1 MNKNKKVRFLERSTP
16 PHIFTLI
23 LLASISALTMNIF
36 LPSLPTIAADLNSST
51 SILGLS
57 VGIYLASSALL
68 QLIIGPFSDQ
78 FGRRP
83 LILCSLIIFC
93 LSTLATVFVTTATQF
108 LILRVLQ
115 AISASCMVLAR
126 AIVRDTTD
134 SIEKAGSKIAYVT
147 MGMALVPMVGP
158 AIGGLLDYQYGW
170 TASFWVLCLL
180 GAGILVISFF
190 DVGETLSD
198 TSQGFLEQIKTY
210 PSLLRSKRF
219 WAYCLSSAFV
229 SGAFFSYLGG
239 APFVG
244 NEVFGLEPRELGI
257 WFGAPA
263 IGYVLGNFLSGRF
276 STKVGLDKMIFFGVT
291 IALIGVSISFIISY
305 LGLGSILSFFGLM
318 TLVGL
323 GNGMSIPNATAAMM
337 SVNPK
342 LAGTAAGLG
351 SAIMIG
357 GGAGLSAIANFILQ
371 PGSSE
376 LPLIFLMWLSVFC
389 GLCAVNYVIY
399 RNKKLD
405 IENIATKQTLNNQD
419 VKKI

>member
-1 MNKNKKVRFLERSTP
+1 MQKYKDVRFLNRSTP
-16 PHIFTLI
+16 PHILTLI

-36 LPSLPTIAADLNSST
+36 LPSLPNIASELNSST

-57 VGIYLASSALL
+57 VGIYLASSAVL

-83 LILCSLIIFC
+83 LILWSLIIFC
-93 LSTLATVFVTTATQF
+93 ISSLATVFVTNTAQF
-108 LILRVLQ
+108 LILRIFQ

-126 AIVRDTTD
+126 AIVRDTTE

-170 TASFWVLCLL
+170 EASFWLL
-180 GAGILVISFF
+180 FILGLVILLVSFF
-190 DVGETLSD
+190 DVGETLSNHNQ
-198 TSQGFLEQIKTY
+198 SFLQQISTY

-219 WAYCLSSAFV
+219 WGYCLSSAFV

-244 NEVFGLEPRELGI
+244 NEVFGLEPKDLGF

-276 STKVGLDKMIFFGVT
+276 STKIGLDKMIFLGVT
-291 IALIGVSISFIISY
+291 TALFGVSISMTIS
-305 LGLGSILSFFGLM
+305 LLDHGSVLSFFGLM

-337 SVNPK
+337 SINPK

-357 GGAGLSAIANFILQ
+357 GGAGLSAIANFILIH
-371 PGSSE
+371 GSSE
-376 LPLIFLMWLSVFC
+376 IPLIMLMWTSVFC
-389 GLCAVNYVIY
+389 GLCSVAYVSY
-399 RNKKLD
+399 RKK
-405 IENIATKQTLNNQD
+405 TLE
-419 VKKI
+419 V

>member
-1 MNKNKKVRFLERSTP
+1 MQKYKDVRFLNRSTP
-16 PHIFTLI
+16 PHILTLI

-36 LPSLPTIAADLNSST
+36 LPSLPNIASELNSST

-57 VGIYLASSALL
+57 VGIYLASSAVL

-83 LILCSLIIFC
+83 LILWSLIIFC
-93 LSTLATVFVTTATQF
+93 ISTLATVFVTNTAQF
-108 LILRVLQ
+108 LILRIFQ

-126 AIVRDTTD
+126 AIVRDTTE

-170 TASFWVLCLL
+170 EASFWLL
-180 GAGILVISFF
+180 FILGLVILIISFF

-198 TSQGFLEQIKTY
+198 HNQSFLQQISTY

-219 WAYCLSSAFV
+219 WGYCLSSAFV

-244 NEVFGLEPRELGI
+244 NEVFGLEPKNLGF

-276 STKVGLDKMIFFGVT
+276 STKIGLDKMIFLGVT
-291 IALIGVSISFIISY
+291 TALFGVSISLTIS
-305 LGLGSILSFFGLM
+305 LLDHGSVLSFFGLM

-337 SVNPK
+337 SINPK

-357 GGAGLSAIANFILQ
+357 GGAGLSAIANFILIH
-371 PGSSE
+371 GSSE
-376 LPLIFLMWLSVFC
+376 IPLIMLMWTSVFC
-389 GLCAVNYVIY
+389 GLCSVAYVSY
-399 RNKKLD
+399 RKK
-405 IENIATKQTLNNQD
+405 TLE
-419 VKKI
+419 V

>member
-1 MNKNKKVRFLERSTP
+1 MQKYKDVRFLNRSTP
-16 PHIFTLI
+16 PHILTLI

-36 LPSLPTIAADLNSST
+36 LPSLPNIASELNSST

-57 VGIYLASSALL
+57 VGIYLASSAVL

-83 LILCSLIIFC
+83 LILWSLIIFC
-93 LSTLATVFVTTATQF
+93 ISTLATVFVTNTAQF
-108 LILRVLQ
+108 LILRVFQ

-126 AIVRDTTD
+126 AIVRDTTE

-170 TASFWVLCLL
+170 EASFWLLFLL
-180 GAGILVISFF
+180 GLVILIIAFF

-198 TSQGFLEQIKTY
+198 HNQSFLQQISTY

-219 WAYCLSSAFV
+219 WGYCLSSAFV

-244 NEVFGLEPRELGI
+244 NEVFGLEPKDLGF

-276 STKVGLDKMIFFGVT
+276 STKIGLDKMIFLGVT
-291 IALIGVSISFIISY
+291 TALFGVSISLTIS
-305 LGLGSILSFFGLM
+305 LFDHGSVLSFFGLM

-337 SVNPK
+337 SINPK

-357 GGAGLSAIANFILQ
+357 GGAGLSAIANFILI

-376 LPLIFLMWLSVFC
+376 IPLILLMWTSVFC
-389 GLCAVNYVIY
+389 GLCSVAYVSY
-399 RNKKLD
+399 RKK
-405 IENIATKQTLNNQD
+405 TLEL
-419 VKKI
+419 

>member
-1 MNKNKKVRFLERSTP
+1 MSRYKKIRFLDRTSP

-36 LPSLPTIAADLNSST
+36 LPSLPNIAASLGSST

-83 LILCSLIIFC
+83 LILWSLIIFC
-93 LSTLATVFVTTATQF
+93 LSTLATVFVTNTAQF
-108 LILRVLQ
+108 LILRIFQ

-126 AIVRDTTD
+126 AIVRDTTE
-134 SIEKAGSKIAYVT
+134 SVEQAGSQIAYVT
-147 MGMALVPMVGP
+147 MGMAFVPMIGP

-170 TASFWVLCLL
+170 TASFWILCLL
-180 GAGILVISFF
+180 GSMIFLISYF
-190 DVGETLSD
+190 DVGETLPEN
-198 TSQGFLEQIKTY
+198 SQGFLEQIRTY

-244 NEVFGLEPRELGI
+244 NEVFGLSPKDLGI

-263 IGYVLGNFLSGRF
+263 VGYILGNFLSGRF
-276 STKVGLDKMIFFGVT
+276 STKIGLDKMIFFGVI
-291 IALIGVSISFIISY
+291 IALTGVSISFMISY
-305 LGLGSILSFFGLM
+305 LGFGSILSFFGLM
-318 TLVGL
+318 SLVGL

-357 GGAGLSAIANFILQ
+357 GGAGLSAIANFILK
-371 PGSSE
+371 PGGSE
-376 LPLIFLMWLSVFC
+376 LPLIILMWLSVFS

-399 RNKKLD
+399 RNKK
-405 IENIATKQTLNNQD
+405 INTENVFENKHT
-419 VKKI
+419 

>member
-1 MNKNKKVRFLERSTP
+1 MQKYKDVRFLNRSTP
-16 PHIFTLI
+16 PHILTLI

-36 LPSLPTIAADLNSST
+36 LPSLPNIASELNSST

-57 VGIYLASSALL
+57 VGIYLASSAVL

-83 LILCSLIIFC
+83 LILWSLIIFC
-93 LSTLATVFVTTATQF
+93 ISTLATVFVTNTAQF
-108 LILRVLQ
+108 LILRIFQ

-126 AIVRDTTD
+126 AIVRDTTE

-170 TASFWVLCLL
+170 EASFWLL
-180 GAGILVISFF
+180 FILGLVILIISFF

-198 TSQGFLEQIKTY
+198 HNQSFLEQISTY

-219 WAYCLSSAFV
+219 WGYCLSSAFV

-244 NEVFGLEPRELGI
+244 NEVFGLEPKDLGF
-257 WFGAPA
+257 WYGAPA

-276 STKVGLDKMIFFGVT
+276 STKIGLDKMIFLGVT
-291 IALIGVSISFIISY
+291 IALFGVSISMTIS
-305 LGLGSILSFFGLM
+305 LSDHGSVLSFFGLM

-337 SVNPK
+337 SINPK

-357 GGAGLSAIANFILQ
+357 GGAALSAIANFILI

-376 LPLIFLMWLSVFC
+376 IPLIMLMWTSVFC
-389 GLCAVNYVIY
+389 GLCSVAYVSY
-399 RNKKLD
+399 RKK
-405 IENIATKQTLNNQD
+405 TLE
-419 VKKI
+419 V

>member
-1 MNKNKKVRFLERSTP
+1 MQKYKDVRFLNRSTP
-16 PHIFTLI
+16 PHILTLI

-36 LPSLPTIAADLNSST
+36 LPSLPNIASELNSST

-57 VGIYLASSALL
+57 VGIYLASSAVL

-83 LILCSLIIFC
+83 LILWSLIIFC
-93 LSTLATVFVTTATQF
+93 ISTLATVFVTNTAQF
-108 LILRVLQ
+108 LILRIFQ

-126 AIVRDTTD
+126 AIVRDTTE

-170 TASFWVLCLL
+170 EASFWLL
-180 GAGILVISFF
+180 FILGLVILIISFF

-198 TSQGFLEQIKTY
+198 HNQSFLEQISTY

-219 WAYCLSSAFV
+219 WGYCLSSAFV

-244 NEVFGLEPRELGI
+244 NEVFGLEPKDLGF

-263 IGYVLGNFLSGRF
+263 IGYVIGNFLSGRF
-276 STKVGLDKMIFFGVT
+276 STKIGLDKMIFLGVT
-291 IALIGVSISFIISY
+291 TALFGVSISMTIS
-305 LGLGSILSFFGLM
+305 LLDHGSVLSFFGLM

-337 SVNPK
+337 SINPK

-357 GGAGLSAIANFILQ
+357 GGAGLSAIANFILIH
-371 PGSSE
+371 GSSE
-376 LPLIFLMWLSVFC
+376 IPLIMLMWTSVFC
-389 GLCAVNYVIY
+389 GLCSVAYVSY
-399 RNKKLD
+399 RKK
-405 IENIATKQTLNNQD
+405 TLE
-419 VKKI
+419 V

>member
-1 MNKNKKVRFLERSTP
+1 MQKYKDVRFLNRSTP
-16 PHIFTLI
+16 PHILTLI

-36 LPSLPTIAADLNSST
+36 LPSLPNIASELNSST

-57 VGIYLASSALL
+57 VGIYLASSAVL

-83 LILCSLIIFC
+83 LILWSLIIFC
-93 LSTLATVFVTTATQF
+93 ISTLATVFVTNTAQF
-108 LILRVLQ
+108 LILRIFQ

-126 AIVRDTTD
+126 AIVRDTTE

-170 TASFWVLCLL
+170 EASFWLL
-180 GAGILVISFF
+180 FILGLVILIISFF

-198 TSQGFLEQIKTY
+198 HNQSFLEQISTY

-219 WAYCLSSAFV
+219 WGYCLSSAFV

-244 NEVFGLEPRELGI
+244 NEVFGLEPKDLGF

-276 STKVGLDKMIFFGVT
+276 SAKIGLDKMIFLGVT
-291 IALIGVSISFIISY
+291 TALFGVSISMTIS
-305 LGLGSILSFFGLM
+305 LLDHGSVLSFFGLM

-337 SVNPK
+337 SINPK

-357 GGAGLSAIANFILQ
+357 GGAGLSAIANFILIH
-371 PGSSE
+371 GSSE
-376 LPLIFLMWLSVFC
+376 IPLIMLMWTSVFC
-389 GLCAVNYVIY
+389 GLCSVAYVSY
-399 RNKKLD
+399 RKK
-405 IENIATKQTLNNQD
+405 TLE
-419 VKKI
+419 V

>member
-1 MNKNKKVRFLERSTP
+1 MQKYKDVRFLNRSTP
-16 PHIFTLI
+16 PHILTLI

-36 LPSLPTIAADLNSST
+36 LPSLPNIASELNSST
-51 SILGLS
+51 NILGLS
-57 VGIYLASSALL
+57 VGIYLASSAVL

-83 LILCSLIIFC
+83 LILWSLIIFC
-93 LSTLATVFVTTATQF
+93 ISTLATVFVTNTAQF
-108 LILRVLQ
+108 LILRIFQ

-126 AIVRDTTD
+126 AIVRDTTE

-170 TASFWVLCLL
+170 EASFWLL
-180 GAGILVISFF
+180 FILGLVILIISFF

-198 TSQGFLEQIKTY
+198 HNQSFLEQISTY

-219 WAYCLSSAFV
+219 WGYCLSSAFV

-244 NEVFGLEPRELGI
+244 NEVFGLEPKDLGF

-276 STKVGLDKMIFFGVT
+276 STKIGLDKMIFLGVT
-291 IALIGVSISFIISY
+291 TALFGVSISMTIS
-305 LGLGSILSFFGLM
+305 LLDHGSVLSFFGLM

-337 SVNPK
+337 SINPK

-357 GGAGLSAIANFILQ
+357 GGAGLSAIANFILIH
-371 PGSSE
+371 GSSE
-376 LPLIFLMWLSVFC
+376 IPLIMLMWTSVFC
-389 GLCAVNYVIY
+389 GLCSVAYVSY
-399 RNKKLD
+399 RKK
-405 IENIATKQTLNNQD
+405 TLE
-419 VKKI
+419 V

>member
-1 MNKNKKVRFLERSTP
+1 MQKYKDVRFLNRSTP
-16 PHIFTLI
+16 PHILTLI

-36 LPSLPTIAADLNSST
+36 LPSLPNIASELNSST

-57 VGIYLASSALL
+57 VGIYLASSAVL

-83 LILCSLIIFC
+83 LILWSLIIFC
-93 LSTLATVFVTTATQF
+93 ISTLATVFVTNTAQF
-108 LILRVLQ
+108 LILRIFQ

-126 AIVRDTTD
+126 AIVRDTTE

-170 TASFWVLCLL
+170 EASFWLL
-180 GAGILVISFF
+180 FILGLVILIISFF

-198 TSQGFLEQIKTY
+198 HNQSFLQQISTY

-219 WAYCLSSAFV
+219 WGYCLSSAFV

-244 NEVFGLEPRELGI
+244 NEVFGLEPKDLGF

-263 IGYVLGNFLSGRF
+263 VGYVLGNFLSGSF
-276 STKVGLDKMIFFGVT
+276 STKIGLDKMIFLGVT
-291 IALIGVSISFIISY
+291 TALFGVSISLTIS
-305 LGLGSILSFFGLM
+305 LLDHGSVLSFFGLM

-337 SVNPK
+337 SINPK

-357 GGAGLSAIANFILQ
+357 GGAGLSAIANFILI

-376 LPLIFLMWLSVFC
+376 IPLILLMWTSVFC
-389 GLCAVNYVIY
+389 GLCSVVYVSY
-399 RNKKLD
+399 RKK
-405 IENIATKQTLNNQD
+405 TLEL
-419 VKKI
+419 

>member
-1 MNKNKKVRFLERSTP
+1 MQKYKDVRFLNRSTP
-16 PHIFTLI
+16 PHILTLI

-36 LPSLPTIAADLNSST
+36 LPSLPNIASELNSST

-57 VGIYLASSALL
+57 VGIYLASSAVL

-83 LILCSLIIFC
+83 LILWSLIIFC
-93 LSTLATVFVTTATQF
+93 ISTLATVFVTNTAQF
-108 LILRVLQ
+108 LILRIFQ

-126 AIVRDTTD
+126 AIVRDTTE

-170 TASFWVLCLL
+170 EASFWLL
-180 GAGILVISFF
+180 FILGLVILIISFF

-198 TSQGFLEQIKTY
+198 HNQSFLEQISTY

-219 WAYCLSSAFV
+219 WGYCLSSAFV

-244 NEVFGLEPRELGI
+244 NEVFGLEPKDLGF

-276 STKVGLDKMIFFGVT
+276 STKIGLDKMIFLGVT
-291 IALIGVSISFIISY
+291 TALFGVSISLTIS
-305 LGLGSILSFFGLM
+305 LLDHGSVLSFFGLM

-337 SVNPK
+337 SINPK

-357 GGAGLSAIANFILQ
+357 GGAALSAIANFILI

-376 LPLIFLMWLSVFC
+376 IPLIMLMWTSVFC
-389 GLCAVNYVIY
+389 GLCSVAYVSY
-399 RNKKLD
+399 RKK
-405 IENIATKQTLNNQD
+405 TLE
-419 VKKI
+419 V

>member
-1 MNKNKKVRFLERSTP
+1 MQKYKDVRFLNRSTP
-16 PHIFTLI
+16 PHILTLI

-36 LPSLPTIAADLNSST
+36 LPSLPNIASELNSST

-57 VGIYLASSALL
+57 VGIYLASSAVL

-83 LILCSLIIFC
+83 LILWSLIIFC
-93 LSTLATVFVTTATQF
+93 ISTLATVFVTNTAQF
-108 LILRVLQ
+108 LILRIFQ

-126 AIVRDTTD
+126 AIVRDTTE

-170 TASFWVLCLL
+170 EASFWLL
-180 GAGILVISFF
+180 FILGLVILIISFF

-198 TSQGFLEQIKTY
+198 HNQSFLQQISTY

-219 WAYCLSSAFV
+219 WGYCLSSAFV

-244 NEVFGLEPRELGI
+244 NEVFGLEPKDLGF

-276 STKVGLDKMIFFGVT
+276 STKIGLDKMIFLGVTTALFGVSVSLT
-291 IALIGVSISFIISY
+291 ISL
-305 LGLGSILSFFGLM
+305 LDHGSVLSFFGLM

-337 SVNPK
+337 SINPK

-357 GGAGLSAIANFILQ
+357 GGAGLSAIANFILI

-376 LPLIFLMWLSVFC
+376 IPLIMLMWTSVFC
-389 GLCAVNYVIY
+389 GLCSVAYVSY
-399 RNKKLD
+399 RKKSL
-405 IENIATKQTLNNQD
+405 E
-419 VKKI
+419 V

>member
-1 MNKNKKVRFLERSTP
+1 MQKYKDVRFLNRSTP
-16 PHIFTLI
+16 PHILTLI

-36 LPSLPTIAADLNSST
+36 LPSLPNIASELNSST

-57 VGIYLASSALL
+57 VGIYLASSAVL

-83 LILCSLIIFC
+83 LILWSLIIFC
-93 LSTLATVFVTTATQF
+93 ISTLATVFVTNTAQF
-108 LILRVLQ
+108 LILRIFQ

-126 AIVRDTTD
+126 AIVRDTTE

-170 TASFWVLCLL
+170 EASFWLL
-180 GAGILVISFF
+180 FILGLVILIISFF

-198 TSQGFLEQIKTY
+198 HNQSFLQQISTY

-219 WAYCLSSAFV
+219 WGYCLSSAFV

-244 NEVFGLEPRELGI
+244 NEVFGLEPKDLGF

-276 STKVGLDKMIFFGVT
+276 STKIGLDKMIFLGVT
-291 IALIGVSISFIISY
+291 TALFGVSISMTIS
-305 LGLGSILSFFGLM
+305 LLDHGSVLSFFGLM

-323 GNGMSIPNATAAMM
+323 GNGMSIPNATAAML
-337 SVNPK
+337 SINPK

-357 GGAGLSAIANFILQ
+357 GGAALSAIANFILI

-376 LPLIFLMWLSVFC
+376 IPLIMLMWTSVFC
-389 GLCAVNYVIY
+389 GLCSVAYVSY
-399 RNKKLD
+399 RKK
-405 IENIATKQTLNNQD
+405 TLE
-419 VKKI
+419 V

>member
-1 MNKNKKVRFLERSTP
+1 
-16 PHIFTLI
+16 
-23 LLASISALTMNIF
+23 MNIF
-36 LPSLPTIAADLNSST
+36 LPSLPNIASDLNSST

-57 VGIYLASSALL
+57 VGIYLASSAVL

-83 LILCSLIIFC
+83 LILWSLIIFC
-93 LSTLATVFVTTATQF
+93 LSTLATVFVTSTAQF
-108 LILRVLQ
+108 LLLRVFQ

-126 AIVRDTTD
+126 AIVRDTTE

-170 TASFWVLCLL
+170 EASFWVLCLL
-180 GAGILVISFF
+180 GLVILIIAFF

-198 TSQGFLEQIKTY
+198 HNQSFLEQISTY

-219 WAYCLSSAFV
+219 WGYCLSSAFV

-244 NEVFGLEPRELGI
+244 NEVFGLEPKDLGF

-263 IGYVLGNFLSGRF
+263 IGYILGNFLSGRF
-276 STKVGLDKMIFFGVT
+276 STKIGLDKMIFLGVIT
-291 IALIGVSISFIISY
+291 ALLGVSVSLTISF
-305 LGLGSILSFFGLM
+305 LGQGSMLSFFGFM

-337 SVNPK
+337 SINPK

-357 GGAGLSAIANFILQ
+357 GGAGLSAIAKFILK

-376 LPLIFLMWLSVFC
+376 IPLIMLMWVSVFC
-389 GLCAVNYVIY
+389 GLCSVAYVNY
-399 RNKKLD
+399 RKKVL
-405 IENIATKQTLNNQD
+405 E
-419 VKKI
+419 V

>member
-1 MNKNKKVRFLERSTP
+1 MQKYKDVRFLNRSTP
-16 PHIFTLI
+16 PHILTLI

-36 LPSLPTIAADLNSST
+36 LPSLPNIASELNSST

-57 VGIYLASSALL
+57 VGIYLASSAVL

-83 LILCSLIIFC
+83 LILWSLIIFC
-93 LSTLATVFVTTATQF
+93 ISTLATVFVTNTAQF
-108 LILRVLQ
+108 LILRIFQ

-126 AIVRDTTD
+126 AIVRDTTE

-170 TASFWVLCLL
+170 EASFWLL
-180 GAGILVISFF
+180 FILGLVILIISFF

-198 TSQGFLEQIKTY
+198 HNQSFLQQISTY

-219 WAYCLSSAFV
+219 WGYCLSSAFV

-244 NEVFGLEPRELGI
+244 NEVFGLEPKDLGF

-276 STKVGLDKMIFFGVT
+276 STKIGSDKMIFLGVT
-291 IALIGVSISFIISY
+291 TALFGVSISMTIS
-305 LGLGSILSFFGLM
+305 LLDHGSVLSFFGLM

-337 SVNPK
+337 SINPK

-357 GGAGLSAIANFILQ
+357 GGAGLSAIANFILI

-376 LPLIFLMWLSVFC
+376 IPLIMLMWTSVFC
-389 GLCAVNYVIY
+389 GLCSVAYVSY
-399 RNKKLD
+399 RKK
-405 IENIATKQTLNNQD
+405 TLE
-419 VKKI
+419 V

>member
-1 MNKNKKVRFLERSTP
+1 MNNDKKVRFLDRSTP

-36 LPSLPTIAADLNSST
+36 LPSLPNIAIDLTSTT

-57 VGIYLASSALL
+57 VGIYLGSSAIL
-68 QLIIGPFSDQ
+68 QLIIGPLSDQ

-83 LILCSLIIFC
+83 LILGSLIIFC
-93 LSTLATVFVTTATQF
+93 LSTLAAVFVTTATQF
-108 LILRVLQ
+108 LILRVFQ

-170 TASFWVLCLL
+170 TASFWVLFLL
-180 GAGILVISFF
+180 GAGIFFISFF

-198 TSQGFLEQIKTY
+198 NRQGFLEQIKTY

-244 NEVFGLEPRELGI
+244 NEVFGLEPRDLGI

-276 STKVGLDKMIFFGVT
+276 STKIGLDKMIFLGVT
-291 IALIGVSISFIISY
+291 TALLGVSVSLTISF
-305 LGLGSILSFFGLM
+305 LGQGSMLSFFGFM

-337 SVNPK
+337 SINPK

-357 GGAGLSAIANFILQ
+357 GGAGLSAVANFILIS
-371 PGSSE
+371 GSSE
-376 LPLIFLMWLSVFC
+376 IPLIMLMWASVFC
-389 GLCAVNYVIY
+389 GLCSIAYVSY
-399 RNKKLD
+399 RKKML
-405 IENIATKQTLNNQD
+405 K
-419 VKKI
+419 V

>member
-1 MNKNKKVRFLERSTP
+1 MSRYKKIRFLDRTSP

-36 LPSLPTIAADLNSST
+36 LPSLPNIAASLGSST

-83 LILCSLIIFC
+83 LILWSLIIFC
-93 LSTLATVFVTTATQF
+93 LSTLATVFVTNTAQF
-108 LILRVLQ
+108 LILRIFQ

-126 AIVRDTTD
+126 AIVRDTTE
-134 SIEKAGSKIAYVT
+134 SVEQAGSQIAYVT
-147 MGMALVPMVGP
+147 MGMAFVPMIGP

-170 TASFWVLCLL
+170 TASFWILCLL
-180 GAGILVISFF
+180 GSMIFLISYF
-190 DVGETLSD
+190 DVGETLPEN
-198 TSQGFLEQIKTY
+198 SQGFLEQIRTY

-244 NEVFGLEPRELGI
+244 NEVFGLSPKDLGI

-263 IGYVLGNFLSGRF
+263 VGYILGNFLSGRF
-276 STKVGLDKMIFFGVT
+276 STKIGLDKMIFFGVI
-291 IALIGVSISFIISY
+291 IALTGVSISFMISY
-305 LGLGSILSFFGLM
+305 LGFGSILSFFGLM
-318 TLVGL
+318 SLVGL

-357 GGAGLSAIANFILQ
+357 GGAGLSAIANFILK

-376 LPLIFLMWLSVFC
+376 LPLIILMWLSVFS
-389 GLCAVNYVIY
+389 GLCTVNYVIY
-399 RNKKLD
+399 RNKK
-405 IENIATKQTLNNQD
+405 INAENVFENKHT
-419 VKKI
+419 

>member
-1 MNKNKKVRFLERSTP
+1 MQKYKDVRFLNRSTP
-16 PHIFTLI
+16 PHILTLI

-36 LPSLPTIAADLNSST
+36 LPSLPNIASELNSST

-57 VGIYLASSALL
+57 VGIYLASSAVL

-83 LILCSLIIFC
+83 LILWSLIIFC
-93 LSTLATVFVTTATQF
+93 ISTLATVFVTNTAQF
-108 LILRVLQ
+108 LILRIFQ

-126 AIVRDTTD
+126 AIVRDTTE

-170 TASFWVLCLL
+170 EASFWLL
-180 GAGILVISFF
+180 FILGLVILIISFF

-198 TSQGFLEQIKTY
+198 HNQSFLEQISTY

-219 WAYCLSSAFV
+219 WGYCLSSAFV

-244 NEVFGLEPRELGI
+244 NEVFGLEPKDLGF

-276 STKVGLDKMIFFGVT
+276 STKIGLDKMIFLGVT
-291 IALIGVSISFIISY
+291 TALFGVSISMTIS
-305 LGLGSILSFFGLM
+305 LLDHGSVLSFFGLM

-337 SVNPK
+337 SINPK

-357 GGAGLSAIANFILQ
+357 GGAGLSAIANFILI

-376 LPLIFLMWLSVFC
+376 IPLIMLMWTSVFC
-389 GLCAVNYVIY
+389 GLCSVAYVSY
-399 RNKKLD
+399 RKK
-405 IENIATKQTLNNQD
+405 TLE
-419 VKKI
+419 V

>member
-1 MNKNKKVRFLERSTP
+1 MSRYKKIRFLDRTSP

-36 LPSLPTIAADLNSST
+36 LPSLPNIAASLGSST

-83 LILCSLIIFC
+83 LILWSLIIFC
-93 LSTLATVFVTTATQF
+93 LSTLATVFVTNTAQF
-108 LILRVLQ
+108 LILRIFQ

-126 AIVRDTTD
+126 AIVRDTTE
-134 SIEKAGSKIAYVT
+134 SVEQAGSQIAYVT
-147 MGMALVPMVGP
+147 MGMAFVPMIGP
-158 AIGGLLDYQYGW
+158 AIGGVLDYQYGW
-170 TASFWVLCLL
+170 TASFWILCLL
-180 GAGILVISFF
+180 GSMIFLISYF
-190 DVGETLSD
+190 DVGETLPEN
-198 TSQGFLEQIKTY
+198 SQGFLEQIRTY

-219 WAYCLSSAFV
+219 WAYSLSSAFV

-244 NEVFGLEPRELGI
+244 NEVFGLSPKDLGI

-263 IGYVLGNFLSGRF
+263 VGYILGNFLSGRF
-276 STKVGLDKMIFFGVT
+276 STKIGLDKMIFFGVI
-291 IALIGVSISFIISY
+291 IALTGVSISFMISY
-305 LGLGSILSFFGLM
+305 LGFGSILSFFGLM
-318 TLVGL
+318 SLVGL

-357 GGAGLSAIANFILQ
+357 GGAGLSAIANFILK

-376 LPLIFLMWLSVFC
+376 LPLIILMWLSVFS

-399 RNKKLD
+399 RNKK
-405 IENIATKQTLNNQD
+405 INAENVFENKHT
-419 VKKI
+419 

>member
-1 MNKNKKVRFLERSTP
+1 MIMSRYKKIRFLDRTSP

-36 LPSLPTIAADLNSST
+36 LPSLPNIAASLGSST

-83 LILCSLIIFC
+83 LILWSLIIFC
-93 LSTLATVFVTTATQF
+93 LSTLATVFVTNTAQF
-108 LILRVLQ
+108 LILRIFQ

-126 AIVRDTTD
+126 AIVRDTTE
-134 SIEKAGSKIAYVT
+134 SVEQAGSQIAYVT
-147 MGMALVPMVGP
+147 MGMAFVPMIGP

-170 TASFWVLCLL
+170 TASFWILCLL
-180 GAGILVISFF
+180 GSMIFLISYF
-190 DVGETLSD
+190 DVGETLPEN
-198 TSQGFLEQIKTY
+198 SQGFLEQIRTY

-219 WAYCLSSAFV
+219 WAYSLSSAFV

-244 NEVFGLEPRELGI
+244 NEVFGLSPKDLGI

-263 IGYVLGNFLSGRF
+263 VGYILGNFLSGRF
-276 STKVGLDKMIFFGVT
+276 STKIGLDKMIFFGVI
-291 IALIGVSISFIISY
+291 IALTGVSISFMISY
-305 LGLGSILSFFGLM
+305 LGFGSILSFFGLM
-318 TLVGL
+318 SLVGL

-357 GGAGLSAIANFILQ
+357 GGAGLSAIANFILK
-371 PGSSE
+371 PGGSE
-376 LPLIFLMWLSVFC
+376 LPLIILMWLSVFF
-389 GLCAVNYVIY
+389 GLCTVNYVIY
-399 RNKKLD
+399 RNKK
-405 IENIATKQTLNNQD
+405 INAENVFENKHT
-419 VKKI
+419 

>member
-1 MNKNKKVRFLERSTP
+1 MSRYKKIRFLDRTSP

-36 LPSLPTIAADLNSST
+36 LPSLPNIAASLGSST

-83 LILCSLIIFC
+83 LILWSLIIFC
-93 LSTLATVFVTTATQF
+93 LSTLATVFVTNTAQF
-108 LILRVLQ
+108 LILRIFQ

-126 AIVRDTTD
+126 AIVRDTTE
-134 SIEKAGSKIAYVT
+134 SVEQAGSQIAYVT
-147 MGMALVPMVGP
+147 MGMAFVPMIGP

-170 TASFWVLCLL
+170 TASFWILCLL
-180 GAGILVISFF
+180 GSMIFLISYF
-190 DVGETLSD
+190 DVGETLPE
-198 TSQGFLEQIKTY
+198 TSQGFLEQIRTY

-244 NEVFGLEPRELGI
+244 NEVFGLSPKDLGI

-263 IGYVLGNFLSGRF
+263 VGYILGNFLSGRF
-276 STKVGLDKMIFFGVT
+276 STKIGLDKMIFFGVI
-291 IALIGVSISFIISY
+291 IALTGVSISFMISY
-305 LGLGSILSFFGLM
+305 LGFGSILSFFGLM
-318 TLVGL
+318 SLVGL

-357 GGAGLSAIANFILQ
+357 GGAGLSAIANFILK
-371 PGSSE
+371 PGGSE
-376 LPLIFLMWLSVFC
+376 LPLIILMWLSVFS

-399 RNKKLD
+399 RNKK
-405 IENIATKQTLNNQD
+405 INAENVFENKHT
-419 VKKI
+419 

>member
-1 MNKNKKVRFLERSTP
+1 MNKHQDVRFLNRSTP

-36 LPSLPTIAADLNSST
+36 LPSLPNIASDLNSST

-57 VGIYLASSALL
+57 VGIYLASSAVL

-83 LILCSLIIFC
+83 LILWSLIIFC
-93 LSTLATVFVTTATQF
+93 LSTLATVFVTSTAQF
-108 LILRVLQ
+108 LLLRVFQ

-126 AIVRDTTD
+126 AIVRDTTE

-170 TASFWVLCLL
+170 EASFWVLCLL
-180 GAGILVISFF
+180 GLVILIIAFF

-198 TSQGFLEQIKTY
+198 HNQSFLEQISTY

-219 WAYCLSSAFV
+219 WGYCLSSAFV

-244 NEVFGLEPRELGI
+244 NEVFGLEPKDLGF

-263 IGYVLGNFLSGRF
+263 IGYILGNLLSGRF
-276 STKVGLDKMIFFGVT
+276 STKIGLDKMIFLGVAT
-291 IALIGVSISFIISY
+291 ALLGVSVSLTISF
-305 LGLGSILSFFGLM
+305 LGQGSMLSFFGFM

-337 SVNPK
+337 SINPK

-357 GGAGLSAIANFILQ
+357 GGAALSAIANFILK

-376 LPLIFLMWLSVFC
+376 IPLIMLMWISVFC
-389 GLCAVNYVIY
+389 GLCSVAYVSY
-399 RNKKLD
+399 SKKVL
-405 IENIATKQTLNNQD
+405 EA
-419 VKKI
+419 

>member
-1 MNKNKKVRFLERSTP
+1 MQKYKDVRFLNRSTP
-16 PHIFTLI
+16 PHILTLI

-36 LPSLPTIAADLNSST
+36 LPSLPNIASELNSST

-57 VGIYLASSALL
+57 VGIYLASSAVL

-83 LILCSLIIFC
+83 LILWSLIIFC
-93 LSTLATVFVTTATQF
+93 ISTLATVFITNTAQF
-108 LILRVLQ
+108 LILRIFQ

-126 AIVRDTTD
+126 AIVRDTTE

-170 TASFWVLCLL
+170 EASFWLL
-180 GAGILVISFF
+180 FILGLVILIISFF

-198 TSQGFLEQIKTY
+198 HNQSFLQQISTY

-219 WAYCLSSAFV
+219 WGYCLSSAFV

-244 NEVFGLEPRELGI
+244 NEVFGLEPKDLGF

-276 STKVGLDKMIFFGVT
+276 STKIGLDKMIFLGVTTALFGVSVSLT
-291 IALIGVSISFIISY
+291 ISL
-305 LGLGSILSFFGLM
+305 LDHGSVLSFFGLM

-337 SVNPK
+337 SINPK

-357 GGAGLSAIANFILQ
+357 GGAGLSAIANFILI

-376 LPLIFLMWLSVFC
+376 IPLIMLMWTSVFC
-389 GLCAVNYVIY
+389 GLCSVAYVSY
-399 RNKKLD
+399 RKK
-405 IENIATKQTLNNQD
+405 TLE
-419 VKKI
+419 V

>member
-1 MNKNKKVRFLERSTP
+1 MQKYKDVRFLNRSTP
-16 PHIFTLI
+16 PHILTLI

-36 LPSLPTIAADLNSST
+36 LPSLPNIASELNSST

-57 VGIYLASSALL
+57 VGIYLASSAVL

-83 LILCSLIIFC
+83 LILWSLIIFC
-93 LSTLATVFVTTATQF
+93 ISTLATVFITNTAQF
-108 LILRVLQ
+108 LILRIFQ

-126 AIVRDTTD
+126 AIVRDTTE

-170 TASFWVLCLL
+170 EASFWLL
-180 GAGILVISFF
+180 FILGLVILIISFF

-198 TSQGFLEQIKTY
+198 HNQSFLQQISTY

-219 WAYCLSSAFV
+219 WGYCLSSAFV

-244 NEVFGLEPRELGI
+244 NEVFGLEPKDLGF

-276 STKVGLDKMIFFGVT
+276 STKIGLDKMIFLGVTTALFGVSVSLT
-291 IALIGVSISFIISY
+291 ISL
-305 LGLGSILSFFGLM
+305 LDHGSVLSFFGLM

-337 SVNPK
+337 SINPK

-357 GGAGLSAIANFILQ
+357 GGAGLSAIANFILIH
-371 PGSSE
+371 GSSE
-376 LPLIFLMWLSVFC
+376 IPLIMLMWTSVFC
-389 GLCAVNYVIY
+389 GLCSVAYVSY
-399 RNKKLD
+399 RKK
-405 IENIATKQTLNNQD
+405 TLE
-419 VKKI
+419 V

>member
-1 MNKNKKVRFLERSTP
+1 MQKYKDVRFLNRSTP
-16 PHIFTLI
+16 PHILTLI

-36 LPSLPTIAADLNSST
+36 LPSLPNIASELNSST

-57 VGIYLASSALL
+57 VGIYLASSAVL

-83 LILCSLIIFC
+83 LILWSLIIFC
-93 LSTLATVFVTTATQF
+93 ISTLATVFITNTAQF
-108 LILRVLQ
+108 LILRIFQ

-126 AIVRDTTD
+126 AIVRDTTE

-158 AIGGLLDYQYGW
+158 AIGGLLDYQYGRE
-170 TASFWVLCLL
+170 ASFWLL
-180 GAGILVISFF
+180 FILGLVILIVSFF
-190 DVGETLSD
+190 DVGETLSNHNQ
-198 TSQGFLEQIKTY
+198 SFLQQISTY

-219 WAYCLSSAFV
+219 WGYCLSSAFV

-244 NEVFGLEPRELGI
+244 NEVFGLEPKDLGF

-276 STKVGLDKMIFFGVT
+276 STKIGLDKMIFLGVTTALFGVSVSLT
-291 IALIGVSISFIISY
+291 ISL
-305 LGLGSILSFFGLM
+305 LDHGSVLSFFGLM

-337 SVNPK
+337 SINPK

-357 GGAGLSAIANFILQ
+357 GGAGLSAIANFILIH
-371 PGSSE
+371 GSSE
-376 LPLIFLMWLSVFC
+376 IPLIMLMWTSVFC
-389 GLCAVNYVIY
+389 GLCSVAYVSY
-399 RNKKLD
+399 RKK
-405 IENIATKQTLNNQD
+405 TLE
-419 VKKI
+419 V

>member
-1 MNKNKKVRFLERSTP
+1 MQKYKDVRFLNRSTP
-16 PHIFTLI
+16 PHILTLI

-36 LPSLPTIAADLNSST
+36 LPSLPNIASELNSST

-57 VGIYLASSALL
+57 VGIYLASSAVL

-83 LILCSLIIFC
+83 LILWSLIIFC
-93 LSTLATVFVTTATQF
+93 ISTLATVFITNTAQF
-108 LILRVLQ
+108 LILRIFQ

-126 AIVRDTTD
+126 AIVRDTTE

-170 TASFWVLCLL
+170 EASFWLL
-180 GAGILVISFF
+180 FILGLVILIISFF
-190 DVGETLSD
+190 DVGETLSNHNQ
-198 TSQGFLEQIKTY
+198 SFLQQISTY

-219 WAYCLSSAFV
+219 WGYCLSSAFV

-244 NEVFGLEPRELGI
+244 NEVFGLEPKDLGF

-276 STKVGLDKMIFFGVT
+276 STKIGLDKMIFLGVT
-291 IALIGVSISFIISY
+291 TALFGVSISLTIS
-305 LGLGSILSFFGLM
+305 LLDHGSVLSFFGLM

-337 SVNPK
+337 SINPK

-357 GGAGLSAIANFILQ
+357 GGAGLSAIANFILI

-376 LPLIFLMWLSVFC
+376 IPLIMLMWTSVFC
-389 GLCAVNYVIY
+389 GLCSVAYVSY
-399 RNKKLD
+399 RKK
-405 IENIATKQTLNNQD
+405 TLE
-419 VKKI
+419 V

>member
-1 MNKNKKVRFLERSTP
+1 MQKYKDVRFLNRSTP
-16 PHIFTLI
+16 PHILTLI

-36 LPSLPTIAADLNSST
+36 LPSLPNIASELNSST

-57 VGIYLASSALL
+57 VGIYLASSAVL

-83 LILCSLIIFC
+83 LILWSLIIFC
-93 LSTLATVFVTTATQF
+93 ISTLATVFITNTAQF
-108 LILRVLQ
+108 LILRIFQ

-126 AIVRDTTD
+126 AIVRDTTE

-170 TASFWVLCLL
+170 EASFWLL
-180 GAGILVISFF
+180 FILGLVILIISFF

-198 TSQGFLEQIKTY
+198 HNQSFLEQISTY

-219 WAYCLSSAFV
+219 WGYCLSSAFV

-244 NEVFGLEPRELGI
+244 NEVFGLEPKDLGF

-276 STKVGLDKMIFFGVT
+276 STKIGLDKMIFLGVT
-291 IALIGVSISFIISY
+291 TALFGVSISMTIS
-305 LGLGSILSFFGLM
+305 LLDHGSVLSFFGLM

-337 SVNPK
+337 SINPK

-357 GGAGLSAIANFILQ
+357 GGAGLSAIANFILI

-376 LPLIFLMWLSVFC
+376 IPLIMLMWTSVFC
-389 GLCAVNYVIY
+389 GLCSVAYVSY
-399 RNKKLD
+399 RKK
-405 IENIATKQTLNNQD
+405 TLE
-419 VKKI
+419 V

>member
-1 MNKNKKVRFLERSTP
+1 MQKYKDVRFLNRSTP
-16 PHIFTLI
+16 PHILTLI

-36 LPSLPTIAADLNSST
+36 LPSLPNIASELNSST

-57 VGIYLASSALL
+57 VGIYLASSAVL

-83 LILCSLIIFC
+83 LILWSLIIFC
-93 LSTLATVFVTTATQF
+93 ISTLATVFVTNTAQF
-108 LILRVLQ
+108 LILRIFQ

-126 AIVRDTTD
+126 AIVRDTTE

-170 TASFWVLCLL
+170 EASFWLL
-180 GAGILVISFF
+180 FILGLVILIVSFF
-190 DVGETLSD
+190 DVGETLSNHNQ
-198 TSQGFLEQIKTY
+198 SFLQQISTY

-219 WAYCLSSAFV
+219 WGYCLSSAFV

-244 NEVFGLEPRELGI
+244 NEVFGLEPKDLGF

-276 STKVGLDKMIFFGVT
+276 STKIGLDKMIFLGVT
-291 IALIGVSISFIISY
+291 TALFGVSISMTIS
-305 LGLGSILSFFGLM
+305 LLDHGSVLSFFGLM

-337 SVNPK
+337 SINPK

-357 GGAGLSAIANFILQ
+357 GGAGLSAIANFILI

-376 LPLIFLMWLSVFC
+376 IPLIMLMWTSVFC
-389 GLCAVNYVIY
+389 GLCSVAYVSY
-399 RNKKLD
+399 RKK
-405 IENIATKQTLNNQD
+405 TLE
-419 VKKI
+419 V

>member
-1 MNKNKKVRFLERSTP
+1 MQKYKDVRFLNRSTP
-16 PHIFTLI
+16 PHILTLI

-36 LPSLPTIAADLNSST
+36 LPSLPNIASELNSST

-57 VGIYLASSALL
+57 VGIYLASSAVL

-83 LILCSLIIFC
+83 LILWSLIIFC
-93 LSTLATVFVTTATQF
+93 ISTLATVFVTNTAQF
-108 LILRVLQ
+108 LVLRIFQ

-126 AIVRDTTD
+126 AIVRDTTE

-170 TASFWVLCLL
+170 EASFWLL
-180 GAGILVISFF
+180 FILGLVILIISFF

-198 TSQGFLEQIKTY
+198 HNQSFLEQISTY

-219 WAYCLSSAFV
+219 WGYCLSSAVV

-244 NEVFGLEPRELGI
+244 NEVFGLEPKDLGF

-276 STKVGLDKMIFFGVT
+276 STKIGLDKMIFLGVT
-291 IALIGVSISFIISY
+291 TALFGVSISLTIS
-305 LGLGSILSFFGLM
+305 LLDHGSVLSFFGLM

-337 SVNPK
+337 SINPK

-357 GGAGLSAIANFILQ
+357 GGAGLSAIANFILIH
-371 PGSSE
+371 GSSE
-376 LPLIFLMWLSVFC
+376 IPLIMLMWTSVFC
-389 GLCAVNYVIY
+389 GLCSVAYVSY
-399 RNKKLD
+399 RKK
-405 IENIATKQTLNNQD
+405 TLE
-419 VKKI
+419 V

>member
-1 MNKNKKVRFLERSTP
+1 MQKYKDVRFLNRSTP
-16 PHIFTLI
+16 PHILTLI

-36 LPSLPTIAADLNSST
+36 LPSLPNIASELNSST

-57 VGIYLASSALL
+57 VGIYLASSAVL

-83 LILCSLIIFC
+83 LILWSLIIFC
-93 LSTLATVFVTTATQF
+93 ISTLATVFVTNTAQF
-108 LILRVLQ
+108 LILRIFQ

-126 AIVRDTTD
+126 AIVRDTTE

-170 TASFWVLCLL
+170 EASFWLL
-180 GAGILVISFF
+180 FILGLVILIISFF

-198 TSQGFLEQIKTY
+198 HNQSFLEQISTY

-219 WAYCLSSAFV
+219 WGYCLSSAFV

-244 NEVFGLEPRELGI
+244 NEVFGLEPKDLGF

-276 STKVGLDKMIFFGVT
+276 STKIGLDKMIFLGVT
-291 IALIGVSISFIISY
+291 TALFGVSISLTIS
-305 LGLGSILSFFGLM
+305 LLDHGSVLSFFGLM

-337 SVNPK
+337 SINPK

-357 GGAGLSAIANFILQ
+357 GGAGLSAIANFILI

-376 LPLIFLMWLSVFC
+376 IPLIMLMWTSVFC
-389 GLCAVNYVIY
+389 GLCSVAYVSY
-399 RNKKLD
+399 RKK
-405 IENIATKQTLNNQD
+405 TLE
-419 VKKI
+419 V

>member
-1 MNKNKKVRFLERSTP
+1 
-16 PHIFTLI
+16 
-23 LLASISALTMNIF
+23 MNIF
-36 LPSLPTIAADLNSST
+36 LPSLPNIAASLGSST

-83 LILCSLIIFC
+83 LILWSLIIFC
-93 LSTLATVFVTTATQF
+93 LSTLATVFVTNTAQF
-108 LILRVLQ
+108 LILRIFQ

-126 AIVRDTTD
+126 AIVRDTTE
-134 SIEKAGSKIAYVT
+134 SVEQAGSQIAYVT
-147 MGMALVPMVGP
+147 MGMAFVPMIGP

-170 TASFWVLCLL
+170 TASFWILCLL
-180 GAGILVISFF
+180 GSMIFLISYF
-190 DVGETLSD
+190 DVGETLPEN
-198 TSQGFLEQIKTY
+198 SQGFLEQIRTY

-219 WAYCLSSAFV
+219 WAYSLSSAFV

-244 NEVFGLEPRELGI
+244 NEVFGLSPKDLGI

-263 IGYVLGNFLSGRF
+263 VGYILGNFLSGRF
-276 STKVGLDKMIFFGVT
+276 STKIGLDKMIFFGVI
-291 IALIGVSISFIISY
+291 IALTGVSISFMISY
-305 LGLGSILSFFGLM
+305 LGFGSILSFFGLM
-318 TLVGL
+318 SLVGL

-357 GGAGLSAIANFILQ
+357 GGAGLSAIANFILK

-376 LPLIFLMWLSVFC
+376 LPLIILMWLSVFS

-399 RNKKLD
+399 RNKK
-405 IENIATKQTLNNQD
+405 INAENVFENKHT
-419 VKKI
+419 

>member
-1 MNKNKKVRFLERSTP
+1 MSRYKKIRFLDRTSP

-36 LPSLPTIAADLNSST
+36 LPSLPNIAASLGSST

-83 LILCSLIIFC
+83 LILWSLIIFC
-93 LSTLATVFVTTATQF
+93 LSTLATVFVTNTAQF
-108 LILRVLQ
+108 LILRIFQ

-126 AIVRDTTD
+126 AIVRDTTE
-134 SIEKAGSKIAYVT
+134 SVEQAGSQIAYVT
-147 MGMALVPMVGP
+147 MGMAFVPMIGP

-170 TASFWVLCLL
+170 TASFWILCLL
-180 GAGILVISFF
+180 GSMIFLISYF
-190 DVGETLSD
+190 DVGETLPEN
-198 TSQGFLEQIKTY
+198 SQGFLEQIRTY

-244 NEVFGLEPRELGI
+244 NEVFGLSPKDLGI

-263 IGYVLGNFLSGRF
+263 VGYILGNFLSGRF
-276 STKVGLDKMIFFGVT
+276 STKIGLDKMIFFGVI
-291 IALIGVSISFIISY
+291 IALTGVSISFIISY
-305 LGLGSILSFFGLM
+305 LGFGSILSFFGLM
-318 TLVGL
+318 SLVGL

-357 GGAGLSAIANFILQ
+357 GGAGLSAIANFILK

-376 LPLIFLMWLSVFC
+376 LPLIILMWLSVFS

-399 RNKKLD
+399 RNKK
-405 IENIATKQTLNNQD
+405 INAENVFENKHI
-419 VKKI
+419 

>member
-1 MNKNKKVRFLERSTP
+1 MQKYKDVRFLNRSTP
-16 PHIFTLI
+16 PHILTLI

-36 LPSLPTIAADLNSST
+36 LPSLPNIASELNSST

-57 VGIYLASSALL
+57 VGIYLASSAVL

-83 LILCSLIIFC
+83 LILWSLIIFC
-93 LSTLATVFVTTATQF
+93 ISTLATVFITNTAQF
-108 LILRVLQ
+108 LILRIFQ

-126 AIVRDTTD
+126 AIVRDTTE

-170 TASFWVLCLL
+170 EASFWLL
-180 GAGILVISFF
+180 FILGLVILIISFF

-198 TSQGFLEQIKTY
+198 HNQSFLQQISTY

-219 WAYCLSSAFV
+219 WGYCLSSAFV

-244 NEVFGLEPRELGI
+244 NEVFGLEPKDLGF

-263 IGYVLGNFLSGRF
+263 VGFVLGNFLSGSF
-276 STKVGLDKMIFFGVT
+276 STKIGLDKMIFLGVT
-291 IALIGVSISFIISY
+291 TALFGVSISLTIS
-305 LGLGSILSFFGLM
+305 LLDHGSVLSFFGLM

-337 SVNPK
+337 SINPK

-357 GGAGLSAIANFILQ
+357 GGAGLSAIANFILI

-376 LPLIFLMWLSVFC
+376 IPLIMLMWTSVFC
-389 GLCAVNYVIY
+389 GLCSVAYVSY
-399 RNKKLD
+399 RKK
-405 IENIATKQTLNNQD
+405 TLE
-419 VKKI
+419 V

>member
-1 MNKNKKVRFLERSTP
+1 
-16 PHIFTLI
+16 
-23 LLASISALTMNIF
+23 MNIF
-36 LPSLPTIAADLNSST
+36 LPSLPNIASDLNSST

-57 VGIYLASSALL
+57 VGIYLASSAVL

-83 LILCSLIIFC
+83 LILWSLIIFC
-93 LSTLATVFVTTATQF
+93 LSTLATVFVTSTAQF
-108 LILRVLQ
+108 LLLRVFQ

-126 AIVRDTTD
+126 AVVRDTTE

-170 TASFWVLCLL
+170 EASFWVLCLL
-180 GAGILVISFF
+180 GLVILMIAFF

-198 TSQGFLEQIKTY
+198 HNQSFLEQISTY

-219 WAYCLSSAFV
+219 WGYCLSSAFV

-244 NEVFGLEPRELGI
+244 NEVFGLEPKKLGF
-257 WFGAPA
+257 WFGTPA
-263 IGYVLGNFLSGRF
+263 IGYILGNFLSGRF
-276 STKVGLDKMIFFGVT
+276 STRIGLDKMIFLGVT
-291 IALIGVSISFIISY
+291 TALLGVSVSLTISF
-305 LGLGSILSFFGLM
+305 LGQGSKLSFFGFM

-337 SVNPK
+337 SINPK

-357 GGAGLSAIANFILQ
+357 GGAGLSAIANFILK

-376 LPLIFLMWLSVFC
+376 IPLNTLMWVSVFC
-389 GLCAVNYVIY
+389 GLCSVAYVSY
-399 RNKKLD
+399 RKKFL
-405 IENIATKQTLNNQD
+405 E
-419 VKKI
+419 V

>member
-1 MNKNKKVRFLERSTP
+1 MKKHQNVRFLNRSTP

-36 LPSLPTIAADLNSST
+36 LPSLPNIASDLKSST

-57 VGIYLASSALL
+57 VGIYLASSAVL

-83 LILCSLIIFC
+83 LILWSLIIFC
-93 LSTLATVFVTTATQF
+93 LSTLATVFVTSTAQF
-108 LILRVLQ
+108 LLLRVFQ

-126 AIVRDTTD
+126 AIVRDTTE

-170 TASFWVLCLL
+170 EASFWVLCLL
-180 GAGILVISFF
+180 GLVILMIAFF

-198 TSQGFLEQIKTY
+198 HNQSFLEQIKTY

-219 WAYCLSSAFV
+219 WGYCLSSAFV

-244 NEVFGLEPRELGI
+244 NEVFGLEPKDLGF

-263 IGYVLGNFLSGRF
+263 IGYILGNFLAGRF
-276 STKVGLDKMIFFGVT
+276 STKIGLDQMLFLGVT
-291 IALIGVSISFIISY
+291 TALLGISMSLTMSF
-305 LGLGSILSFFGLM
+305 LGQGSMISFFGFM

-337 SVNPK
+337 SINPK

-357 GGAGLSAIANFILQ
+357 GGAGLSAVANFILIS
-371 PGSSE
+371 GSSE
-376 LPLIFLMWLSVFC
+376 IPLIMLMWVSVFC
-389 GLCAVNYVIY
+389 GLCSVTYVSY
-399 RNKKLD
+399 R
-405 IENIATKQTLNNQD
+405 
-419 VKKI
+419 KKILKV

>member
-1 MNKNKKVRFLERSTP
+1 MKKHKDVRFLNRSTP

-36 LPSLPTIAADLNSST
+36 LPSLPNIASDLNSST

-57 VGIYLASSALL
+57 VGIYLASSAVL

-83 LILCSLIIFC
+83 LILWSLIIFC
-93 LSTLATVFVTTATQF
+93 LSTLATVFVTSTAQF
-108 LILRVLQ
+108 LLLRVFQ

-126 AIVRDTTD
+126 AIVRDTTE

-170 TASFWVLCLL
+170 EASFWVLCLL
-180 GAGILVISFF
+180 GLVILIIAFF

-198 TSQGFLEQIKTY
+198 HNQSFLEQISTY

-219 WAYCLSSAFV
+219 WGYCLSSAFV

-244 NEVFGLEPRELGI
+244 NEVFGLEPKDLGF

-263 IGYVLGNFLSGRF
+263 IGYILGNFLSGRF
-276 STKVGLDKMIFFGVT
+276 STKIGLDKMIFLGVT
-291 IALIGVSISFIISY
+291 TALLGVSVSLTISF
-305 LGLGSILSFFGLM
+305 LGQGSMLSFFGFM

-337 SVNPK
+337 SINPK

-357 GGAGLSAIANFILQ
+357 GGAGLSAIANFILI

-376 LPLIFLMWLSVFC
+376 IPLIMLMWVSVFC
-389 GLCAVNYVIY
+389 GLCSVGYVSY
-399 RNKKLD
+399 RKKLL
-405 IENIATKQTLNNQD
+405 EA
-419 VKKI
+419 

>member
-1 MNKNKKVRFLERSTP
+1 MQKYKDVRFLNRSTP
-16 PHIFTLI
+16 PHILTLI

-36 LPSLPTIAADLNSST
+36 LPSLPNIASELNSST

-57 VGIYLASSALL
+57 VGIYLASSAVL

-83 LILCSLIIFC
+83 LILWSLIIFC
-93 LSTLATVFVTTATQF
+93 ISTLATVFITNTAQF
-108 LILRVLQ
+108 LILRIFQ

-126 AIVRDTTD
+126 AIVRDTTE

-170 TASFWVLCLL
+170 EASFWLL
-180 GAGILVISFF
+180 FILGLVILIVSFF
-190 DVGETLSD
+190 DVGETLSNHNQ
-198 TSQGFLEQIKTY
+198 SFLQQISTY

-219 WAYCLSSAFV
+219 WGYCLSSAFV

-244 NEVFGLEPRELGI
+244 NEVFGLEPKDLGF

-276 STKVGLDKMIFFGVT
+276 STKIGLDKMIFLGVT
-291 IALIGVSISFIISY
+291 TALFGVSISMTIS
-305 LGLGSILSFFGLM
+305 LLDHGSVLSFFGLM

-337 SVNPK
+337 SINPK

-357 GGAGLSAIANFILQ
+357 GGAGLSAIANFILI

-376 LPLIFLMWLSVFC
+376 IPLIMLMWTSVFC
-389 GLCAVNYVIY
+389 GLCSVAYVSY
-399 RNKKLD
+399 RKK
-405 IENIATKQTLNNQD
+405 TLE
-419 VKKI
+419 V